1 MEVWSDSRVK
11 QGTKQRIVGTI
22 VIASLALIFLPI
34 IFDGQGSHQTQTAS
48 RIPEQPV
55 VPILPEPQQS
65 RPVIISD
72 ADLVVTETKPEPERV
87 TKTIEESAS
96 DLIEVSAS
104 ESGFTR
110 DIPTLNPAGLPNGW
124 SIRLGSFSEASNA
137 TNLMQRLQTAGYKA
151 YIRDI
156 DSEQVELTG
165 VFVGPWLERAL
176 VNDYIDQLRD
186 EFQLEGMV
194 VRYQLKQP

>member
-1 MEVWSDSRVK
+1 MK

-34 IFDGQGSHQTQTAS
+34 IFDGQGSHQTQIAR
-48 RIPEQPV
+48 RIPEHPE

-110 DIPTLNPAGLPNGW
+110 DIPILNSAGLPNGW

-156 DSEQVELTG
+156 DSEQAELTG
-165 VFVGPWLERAL
+165 VFVGPWLERTL

>member
-1 MEVWSDSRVK
+1 MK
-11 QGTKQRIVGTI
+11 QGTKQRIAGTI

-34 IFDGQGSHQTQTAS
+34 IFDGQGSHQTQPAS

-55 VPILPEPQQS
+55 VSILPEPQQS

-72 ADLVVTETKPEPERV
+72 VDLVVTETKPEPERV

-110 DIPTLNPAGLPNGW
+110 DIPTLNPAGLPDGW

-156 DSEQVELTG
+156 DSEQAELTG

-176 VNDYIDQLRD
+176 VNDYIDQLQD

>member
-1 MEVWSDSRVK
+1 MK

-72 ADLVVTETKPEPERV
+72 ADLVAIETKPESELV

-104 ESGFTR
+104 ESNFTR
-110 DIPTLNPAGLPNGW
+110 DIPTLNSAGLPNGW

>member
-1 MEVWSDSRVK
+1 MK

-104 ESGFTR
+104 ESNFTR
-110 DIPTLNPAGLPNGW
+110 DIPTLNSAGLPNGW

>member
-1 MEVWSDSRVK
+1 MK

-34 IFDGQGSHQTQTAS
+34 IFDGQGSHQTQTLS

-110 DIPTLNPAGLPNGW
+110 DIPTLNSAGLPNGW

>member
-1 MEVWSDSRVK
+1 MK

-104 ESGFTR
+104 EPGFTR
-110 DIPTLNPAGLPNGW
+110 DIPTLNSAGLPNGW

>member
-1 MEVWSDSRVK
+1 VK

-22 VIASLALIFLPI
+22 VIVSLALIFLPI

-72 ADLVVTETKPEPERV
+72 ADLVAIETKPESELV
-87 TKTIEESAS
+87 TKNIEESIS
-96 DLIEVSAS
+96 DPIEVSAS
-104 ESGFTR
+104 ESAFTR

-137 TNLMQRLQTAGYKA
+137 SDLMQRLQTAGYKA

-156 DSEQVELTG
+156 DSEQAELTG

-176 VNDYIDQLRD
+176 VNDYIDQLWD

>member
-1 MEVWSDSRVK
+1 MK
-11 QGTKQRIVGTI
+11 QGTKQRIAGTI

-72 ADLVVTETKPEPERV
+72 VDLVVTETKPEPERV

-110 DIPTLNPAGLPNGW
+110 DIPILNSAGLPNGW

>member
-1 MEVWSDSRVK
+1 VK

-22 VIASLALIFLPI
+22 VIVSLALIFLPI
-34 IFDGQGSHQTQTAS
+34 SFDGQGSHQTQTAS

-72 ADLVVTETKPEPERV
+72 ADLVAIETKPESELV
-87 TKTIEESAS
+87 TKTIEESIS
-96 DLIEVSAS
+96 DPIEVSAS
-104 ESGFTR
+104 ESAFTR

-137 TNLMQRLQTAGYKA
+137 SDLMQRLQTAGYKA

-156 DSEQVELTG
+156 DSEQAELTG
-165 VFVGPWLERAL
+165 VFVGPWLERPL

>member
-1 MEVWSDSRVK
+1 MK

-34 IFDGQGSHQTQTAS
+34 IFDGQGSHRTQTVS

-110 DIPTLNPAGLPNGW
+110 DIPTLNPAGLPDGW

>member
-1 MEVWSDSRVK
+1 MK

>member
-1 MEVWSDSRVK
+1 MK

-34 IFDGQGSHQTQTAS
+34 IFDGQGSLQTQTAS

-72 ADLVVTETKPEPERV
+72 ADLVAIEIKPEPEPV

-96 DLIEVSAS
+96 DVIEVSAS

-110 DIPTLNPAGLPNGW
+110 DIPTLNSAGLPNGW

>member
-1 MEVWSDSRVK
+1 MK

-34 IFDGQGSHQTQTAS
+34 MFDGQGSHQTQTAS

-110 DIPTLNPAGLPNGW
+110 DIPTLNPAGLPDGW

>member
-1 MEVWSDSRVK
+1 VK

-72 ADLVVTETKPEPERV
+72 VDLVVTETKTEPERV

-110 DIPTLNPAGLPNGW
+110 DIPTLNPAGLPDGW

-156 DSEQVELTG
+156 DSEQVKLTG

>member
-1 MEVWSDSRVK
+1 
-11 QGTKQRIVGTI
+11 
-22 VIASLALIFLPI
+22 
-34 IFDGQGSHQTQTAS
+34 
-48 RIPEQPV
+48 
-55 VPILPEPQQS
+55 
-65 RPVIISD
+65 
-72 ADLVVTETKPEPERV
+72 
-87 TKTIEESAS
+87 
-96 DLIEVSAS
+96 
-104 ESGFTR
+104 
-110 DIPTLNPAGLPNGW
+110 
-124 SIRLGSFSEASNA
+124 
-137 TNLMQRLQTAGYKA
+137 MQRLQTAGYKA

>member
-1 MEVWSDSRVK
+1 MK
-11 QGTKQRIVGTI
+11 QGTKQRIAGTI

-110 DIPTLNPAGLPNGW
+110 DIPTLNSAGLPNGW

>member
-1 MEVWSDSRVK
+1 MK

-72 ADLVVTETKPEPERV
+72 ADLVVTETKTEPERV

-104 ESGFTR
+104 ESNFTL
-110 DIPTLNPAGLPNGW
+110 DIPTLNSAGLPNGW

>member
-1 MEVWSDSRVK
+1 MK
-11 QGTKQRIVGTI
+11 QGTKQRVVGTI
-22 VIASLALIFLPI
+22 VIVSLALIFLPI

-72 ADLVVTETKPEPERV
+72 ADLVAIETKPESELV
-87 TKTIEESAS
+87 TKTIEESIS
-96 DLIEVSAS
+96 DPIEVSAS
-104 ESGFTR
+104 ESAFTR

-137 TNLMQRLQTAGYKA
+137 SDLMQRLQTAGYKA

-156 DSEQVELTG
+156 DSEQAELTG
-165 VFVGPWLERAL
+165 VFVGPWLERPL

>member
-1 MEVWSDSRVK
+1 MK
-11 QGTKQRIVGTI
+11 QGTKQRVVGTI

-34 IFDGQGSHQTQTAS
+34 IFDGQGSHRTQTVS

-110 DIPTLNPAGLPNGW
+110 DIPILNSAGLPNGW
-124 SIRLGSFSEASNA
+124 SIRLGSFSKASNA

>member
-1 MEVWSDSRVK
+1 MK
-11 QGTKQRIVGTI
+11 QGTKLRIVGTI

-34 IFDGQGSHQTQTAS
+34 IFDGQGSQQTQTAS

-72 ADLVVTETKPEPERV
+72 ADLVAIETKPEPEPV

-96 DLIEVSAS
+96 DVIEVSAS

-137 TNLMQRLQTAGYKA
+137 TNLLQRLQTAGYKA
-151 YIRDI
+151 YTRDI
-156 DSEQVELTG
+156 DSEQAELTG
-165 VFVGPWLERAL
+165 AFVGPWLERAL
-176 VNDYIDQLRD
+176 VSDYIDQLRD

>member
-1 MEVWSDSRVK
+1 MK
-11 QGTKQRIVGTI
+11 QGTKQRVVGTI

-110 DIPTLNPAGLPNGW
+110 DIPTLNPAGLPDGW

>member
-1 MEVWSDSRVK
+1 VK

-87 TKTIEESAS
+87 TKTIEESVS

-110 DIPTLNPAGLPNGW
+110 DIPTLNSAGLPNGW